1 MAGRTETWL
10 VAAGL
15 VLGGCGSEVAVE
27 PEAVPLGS
35 QEQKEQAY
43 DPGAG
48 WNLVWQ
54 DDFGGTGLN
63 AANWNVLTSN
73 HDPVTNNCNFG
84 TGELEF
90 PRAQN
95 VTVSGGKLILTA
107 ERTTDGPYDSR
118 CAGYGPR
125 SFYSGRI
132 HTKGKVERRYGKL
145 VASIKVPSGYGMWP
159 AFWTLGANISNVGW
173 PASGEID
180 ILEWHSNEP
189 SWMKVATH
197 SSNGVQHWGSGANRG
212 YSLADA
218 FHIYEVEW
226 AADRMVFKL
235 DNQVRANADFFHN
248 DPAFQQSHY
257 ILLNL
262 ALGGNWY
269 NNTSPAAVDLP
280 LGQRKTMEVEWVRWY
295 QAGSSSGVS
304 LANPGFEADMSG
316 WSTWSPN
323 GTEAADFS
331 ETYNGGHSGSYHLS
345 HWTNATPFE
354 VWTFQ
359 AVSGLASGN
368 YKVRAWVRKGGSF
381 ELARIQAKT
390 CGSCAPAFTEL
401 GTYGAWTLVESPA
414 ISVTGGYL
422 ELGFHTRATT
432 GNGANFIHMDDV
444 ELVRL

>member
-1 MAGRTETWL
+1 MVGRRESRWGWL
-10 VAAGL
+10 CGAL
-15 VLGGCGSEVAVE
+15 VLAGCGREAEVLAPSPLVE
-27 PEAVPLGS
+27 QV
-35 QEQKEQAY
+35 QEERAY

-48 WNLVWQ
+48 WTLAWQ
-54 DDFGGTGLN
+54 DDFTGTSLN
-63 AANWNVLTSN
+63 TANWNVLTSN
-73 HDPVTNNCNFG
+73 YDPVTNNCNFG

-107 ERTTDGPYDSR
+107 ERTSDGPYDSR
-118 CAGYGPR
+118 CAGYGAR

-132 HTKGKVERRYGKL
+132 HTKSKVERQYGKL

-159 AFWTLGANISNVGW
+159 AFWTLGANISSVGW
-173 PASGEID
+173 PRAGEID
-180 ILEWHSNEP
+180 ILEWHSGSP

-197 SSNGVQHWGSGANRG
+197 WAGGDWGAGADRG

-218 FHIYEVEW
+218 FHTYEVEW
-226 AADRMVFKL
+226 SASRMVFRL
-235 DNQVRANADFFHN
+235 DNEVRATADYAHN
-248 DPAFQQSHY
+248 EPGFQQPHY

-269 NNTSPAAVDLP
+269 GNPGAAAIDLP
-280 LGQRKTMEVEWVRWY
+280 TGQRKTMEVEWVRWY
-295 QAGSSSGVS
+295 QPGGGSGVA
-304 LANPGFEADMSG
+304 LANPGFEGGMSG

-345 HWTNATPFE
+345 HWNNAAPFE

-359 AVSGLASGN
+359 AVSGLASGS
-368 YKVRAWVRKGGSF
+368 YKVRAWVRKGGTF
-381 ELARIQAKT
+381 DLARIQAKT
-390 CGSCAPAFTEL
+390 CPECAPAFTEL